1 MCSQVLVSESA
12 VPSVSLSPWSTLSN
26 CGAVV
31 VPAGPRGASQLL
43 VAGVAAACVPS
54 LHREEQEQG
63 LL

>member
-1 MCSQVLVSESA
+1 MSEPA

-26 CGAVV
+26 CGAAA

-43 VAGVAAACVPS
+43 VAGVVAACVPS